1 MEAVLSAPR
10 WPEKPRNLAPSFVLA
25 LAMHA
30 LLFLGF
36 SIAVQWR
43 TEPQAA
49 AVAELWEAL
58 PPIEV
63 PPARPQPRPEPEPP
77 RVEPT
82 PQPAPTEAEI
92 ALEQERKR
100 REQERLES
108 ERRKLEEERLKREAE
123 QRRAAEEAR
132 KKQEA
137 EARRRA
143 EEEKRLAAE
152 REAFRREVEQRMLA
166 QVEPKAGAQGGS
178 AGAASA
184 GRGTD
189 ATYAAAVVA
198 CIRPHI
204 AFAVPEGTPPSV
216 AAEFRVE
223 LLPDA
228 SVASVTL
235 LKPSGLP
242 GYDAAAERA
251 IRRCDPFPR
260 KRDGT
265 IDRTILVVLRPV
277 ETR

>member
-1 MEAVLSAPR
+1 MEAVLSPPR

-30 LLFLGF
+30 LLFVGF

-43 TEPQAA
+43 TEPQAE
-49 AVAELWEAL
+49 AVAELWGAL
-58 PPIEV
+58 PPVEV
-63 PPARPQPRPEPEPP
+63 APPPQPRPAPEPP
-77 RVEPT
+77 RVEPA

-100 REQERLES
+100 REQERLEA
-108 ERRKLEEERLKREAE
+108 ERRRLEEERQKRELE
-123 QRRAAEEAR
+123 KRRAEEDAR
-132 KKQEA
+132 RKQEA
-137 EARRRA
+137 EARRKA

-152 REAFRREVEQRMLA
+152 REAFRQAMEQRMAA
-166 QVEPKAGAQGGS
+166 QVEPRAGAPG
-178 AGAASA
+178 AGALR
-184 GRGTD
+184 GGTD
-189 ATYAAAVVA
+189 ASYAAAVVA

-204 AFAVPEGTPPSV
+204 AFAVPEGTPASV

-228 SVASVTL
+228 SVAAVTL

-265 IDRTILVVLRPV
+265 IDRTILVTLRPV